1 MSYVRTGL
9 SSGRSKRVGN
19 APSSSKREDGTNIAR
34 TIFIYQRGKTIWI
47 LRTFIKKDE
56 KTPAH
61 EIRLAI
67 KRLEEMT
74 HG

>member
-1 MSYVRTGL
+1 M
-9 SSGRSKRVGN
+9 
-19 APSSSKREDGTNIAR
+19 AR
-34 TIFIYQRGKTIWI
+34 AIFIYQRGKTIWI